1 MCNTNATILSFAGE
15 TNGTEPLSGRS
26 GNLHQDGLEIWVT
39 GVDKVVAIGL
49 LTQRDL
55 DVLGVG
61 FRRAFP
67 LNHDT
72 DFEALLGAIDAA
84 DHHSKHQKEQR
95 AS

>member
-1 MCNTNATILSFAGE
+1 M
-15 TNGTEPLSGRS
+15 
-26 GNLHQDGLEIWVT
+26 T

-67 LNHDT
+67 LNHNT
-72 DFEALLGAIDAA
+72 DFETLLGAIDAA
-84 DHHSKHQKEQR
+84 DHHARHQKTKR